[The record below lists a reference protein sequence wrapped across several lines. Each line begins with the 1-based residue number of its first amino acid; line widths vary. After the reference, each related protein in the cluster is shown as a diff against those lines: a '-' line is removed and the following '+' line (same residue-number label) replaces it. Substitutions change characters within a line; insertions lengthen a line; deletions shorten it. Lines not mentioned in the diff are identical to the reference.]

1 MANPKTIIHV
11 GTVVVGFLVVGI
23 VSVFVG
29 DAALPFMI
37 AGGGLSGVGY
47 WLGSKAQSRHG

>member
-1 MANPKTIIHV
+1 MADPKTIIHV
-11 GTVVVGFLVVGI
+11 GTIVVGFLIVGI
-23 VSVFVG
+23 ISVFVG

>member
-11 GTVVVGFLVVGI
+11 GTVVVGFIAAGI
-23 VSVFVG
+23 ISVFIG

-47 WLGSKAQSRHG
+47 WLGAKAQSRHG